1 MPLQSRRD
9 ICCHESGFDWNC
21 SAPAEGVNQNPVRL
35 PWSQHDQTGREIFG
49 DRSFHGHLS
58 VSAFVERLTGRV
70 ETDCDLILHEE
81 DADRISASVLRE
93 NLHLI
98 TPFHLLD
105 HRLLADALDVGRG
118 EELRPDGRSLC
129 DPEFRVAGQQFVPR
143 ERIRALEEIV
153 KTLRMEG
160 PDLEENAL
168 CRAETDIGTGDGFCV
183 ADEAD
188 PTVAHLGNFIAEII
202 DFIFQDALET
212 EMAGSNQFIS
222 FSMHELILKRG
233 GILRNRAYMF
243 SDSTDY
249 VFRTYRLFLT
259 LPVRM

>member
-1 MPLQSRRD
+1 MLWMS
-9 ICCHESGFDWNC
+9 EGEKSFDRT
-21 SAPAEGVNQNPVRL
+21 E
-35 PWSQHDQTGREIFG
+35 E
-49 DRSFHGHLS
+49 
-58 VSAFVERLTGRV
+58 AFVTQNFASRGSNSS
-70 ETDCDLILHEE
+70 HG
-81 DADRISASVLRE
+81 SAYVPSK
-93 NLHLI
+93 
-98 TPFHLLD
+98 
-105 HRLLADALDVGRG
+105 
-118 EELRPDGRSLC
+118 RSSKLS
-129 DPEFRVAGQQFVPR
+129 A
-143 ERIRALEEIV
+143 
-153 KTLRMEG
+153 
-160 PDLEENAL
+160 
-168 CRAETDIGTGDGFCV
+168 GFCV

-259 LPVRM
+259 LPVRL